1 MQEREKR
8 ARKKGKKKAV
18 STEDAVEKI
27 EQDSAASPSSETL
40 TRTIEESDQ
49 SEKPVEVTKRSVKP
63 SQFIKQ
69 NKVKSLPMSIRNRGK
84 RRIQPWMWVLIAVL
98 VIAALFYIGNN
109 SSLRSSFQS
118 FGF

>member
-18 STEDAVEKI
+18 STEDVETI

-84 RRIQPWMWVLIAVL
+84 RRIQPWMWVVIAVL

-109 SSLRSSFQS
+109 SSLRSSFQN